1 MSTIFLTARQV
12 RARYGGVSHL
22 WIFRKQ
28 RDHGFP
34 MHATRF
40 GGQRRHWLLSDL
52 EEWEAGMIGASAQ
65 VKPTTRAVET

>member
-1 MSTIFLTARQV
+1 MGAKFLTTAQV
-12 RARYGGVSHL
+12 RVRYGGVSRM

-28 RDHGFP
+28 KTDGFP

-52 EEWEAGMIGASAQ
+52 EEWEARMVGAGAGI
-65 VKPTTRAVET
+65 KPVTSG